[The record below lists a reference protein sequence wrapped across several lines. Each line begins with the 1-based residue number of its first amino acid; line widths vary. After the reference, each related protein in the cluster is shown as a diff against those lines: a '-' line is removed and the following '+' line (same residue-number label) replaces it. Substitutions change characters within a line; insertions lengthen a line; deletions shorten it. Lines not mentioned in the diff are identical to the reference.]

1 MNLNKL
7 SRLFIDYNNNQW
19 EYNFEHSPYTVEYLK
34 QRYKELKRKTHSTEE
49 WMVYSIIKKHLT
61 RDNDLIGGDVQ
72 RWLHLD
78 EIPPIQFLELL
89 QVEDRIL
96 QMTYEMDIEEYN
108 RLIKQDFT
116 VTWFRHQ
123 MNPMVDSKVLLP
135 YPMDIH
141 DCIIHMRSYQQRYYQ
156 TDRCSQWISVVIP
169 KILSYHVNI
178 RTGDIV
184 KNEWRP
190 LKIV

>member
-19 EYNFEHSPYTVEYLK
+19 EYNLEHSPYTVKYLK
-34 QRYKELKRKTHSTEE
+34 QRYEELKQRTHSTEE

-61 RDNDLIGGDVQ
+61 RDNDIIGDDVQ

-78 EIPPIQFLELL
+78 EIPPTHFLELL

-123 MNPMVDSKVLLP
+123 MNPMVDSKVHLP
-135 YPMDIH
+135 YPMDIQ
-141 DCIIHMRSYQQRYYQ
+141 DCIIHMKIYQQKYCQ
-156 TDRCSQWISVVIP
+156 TDRCSQWISIVIP
-169 KILSYHVNI
+169 KLFSYHVHI
-178 RTGDIV
+178 RTGEVV

-190 LKIV
+190 LSLV